1 MIISF
6 IILLLEFISI
16 IIVIGILS
24 EFLKPFD
31 IIIKDIVV
39 KIYEFGKSI
48 GKSIKNVINNKENKM

>member
-1 MIISF
+1 
-6 IILLLEFISI
+6 
-16 IIVIGILS
+16 VIGILS